1 MAFKQKIY
9 PGMLAALI
17 GAIAAFLL
25 LQLRFVWTQSL
36 TKAPPSPSVP
46 VVQIEK
52 PQQTPSQPAPV
63 ANGLRV
69 SNQSTYPVRVV
80 LLPRH
85 SESSSQKY
93 REPVHWDFA
102 PSEGSQEGLILS
114 LPDGNLRLQ
123 QGDILMAFALDG
135 SRRYWGPY
143 SVGETAA
150 PVRSSQSGEWNLTL
164 RP

>member
-1 MAFKQKIY
+1 
-9 PGMLAALI
+9 MLAGLI

-25 LQLRFVWTQSL
+25 IQLRFTWTYSSRQATPVPATS
-36 TKAPPSPSVP
+36 PPI
-46 VVQIEK
+46 VQIEK
-52 PQQTPSQPAPV
+52 PQQTPSKPAPV

-80 LLPRH
+80 LLPRNTK
-85 SESSSQKY
+85 SDNQAKY
-93 REPVHWDFA
+93 HEPVHWDFA
-102 PSEGSQEGLILS
+102 PSEGSQAGLILS

-123 QGDILMAFALDG
+123 TGDILMAFALDG

-150 PVRSSQSGEWNLTL
+150 PAQSSQSGEWNLTL